1 VWKCPND
8 EKLVPLWCAEKVHI
22 KGYNNSKKKKPG
34 TKTGITLAGLV
45 QGGKTRG
52 I

>member
-1 VWKCPND
+1 MKSWFRYGVLKRS
-8 EKLVPLWCAEKVHI
+8 I
-22 KGYNNSKKKKPG
+22 SKAIATPKKKPG